1 MSGILIVDEQPVAR
15 HALRLL
21 MEAEGHQVLGEAG
34 NGLEALQLARQ
45 QKAELMIL
53 ELAIPRLG
61 GLEVIQRLASQSSA
75 PQVLVLTGQDSE
87 YFAIRCLEAGAAGFV
102 SKHDDIGELKQAVH
116 AVLHGHSHFPSHA
129 LGSVHPG
136 EGLKQLSAREQS
148 VLQLLAKGLSNIAIG
163 EQLALSDKTV
173 STYKIRLKQKLQA
186 GSLLELIDIAR
197 RQGLLVDAAE
207 QEATT
212 SPLTEEQRQ
221 ELELLHRILDA
232 LPYTASVRDTDG
244 RLITCNRQYL
254 EQYRVRLE
262 DIRDKHIYETN
273 ELPEDNA
280 RLLHERFMEILA
292 GGEAWTS
299 DVVINVHGDQRT
311 FRYWARPY
319 RDAQDRMLG
328 MICGNVELTDRD
340 ATLLDLRNAN
350 ERAEAASRA
359 KSGFLSA
366 IGNELGGPLQS
377 LVAMLE
383 LALRAENTE
392 SAHEPLQVARTT
404 ARQVLAMVSELQQF
418 NQLEAGRQ
426 LLQPE
431 PLDLC
436 AIFADLADAY
446 RERAEVAGLQL
457 RLDTHEARHPWVW
470 ADARCLQQLLSH
482 LLDNALKFGERGE
495 IVLHLKAAG
504 RGKGLVE
511 VIMEVTDQGPG
522 IATANRDELFEPH
535 AASITSQQLLRGGS
549 GLGLALCKRLV
560 EHMNGRIEL
569 RSEGGLGTRASIT
582 LMLTSAQAQPSDS
595 ATS

>member
-53 ELAIPRLG
+53 DLAIPRLG
-61 GLEVIQRLASQSSA
+61 GLEVIQRLASQSTA

-102 SKHDDIGELKQAVH
+102 SKHDDLGELKQAVH

-197 RQGLLVDAAE
+197 RQGLLTDAQE
-207 QEATT
+207 QEQTP
-212 SPLTEEQRQ
+212 PLNDEQRQ
-221 ELELLHRILDA
+221 ELELLHRVLDT
-232 LPYTASVRDTDG
+232 LPYTAVVRDTEG
-244 RLITCNRQYL
+244 RLITCNRHHLQ
-254 EQYRVRLE
+254 QHRVRLE
-262 DIRDKHIYETN
+262 DIRGKRIYETD
-273 ELPEDNA
+273 EFAEENA
-280 RLLHERFMEILA
+280 RLVHDRLLEILA
-292 GGEAWTS
+292 AGESWS
-299 DVVINVHGDQRT
+299 RDVVIKLHGEPRT
-311 FRYWARPY
+311 FRYWAHPY
-319 RDAQDRMLG
+319 RDANNQVLG
-328 MICGNVELTDRD
+328 MICSSVELTDRD
-340 ATLLDLRNAN
+340 AALFDLRNAV
-350 ERAEAASRA
+350 ERSEASCRA

-366 IGNELGGPLQS
+366 IGNELGGPLQN
-377 LVAMLE
+377 LVNMLE
-383 LALRAENTE
+383 LALRAESIH
-392 SAHEPLQVARTT
+392 SAQEPLHVAQAT
-404 ARQVLAMVSELQQF
+404 ARQVLAMVNELQQL
-418 NQLEAGRQ
+418 NQLEAGRH
-426 LLQPE
+426 LMQPK
-431 PLDLC
+431 PLDLHKLVS
-436 AIFADLADAY
+436 ALESSY
-446 RERAEVAGLQL
+446 RKRVEGAGLQL
-457 RLDTHEARHPWVW
+457 RLDTRQARHPWVW
-470 ADARCLQQLLSH
+470 ADARCLHQLLGH

-495 IVLHLKAAG
+495 IVLRLKAEG
-504 RGKGLVE
+504 RGKGQVE
-511 VIMEVTDQGPG
+511 VVLEVEDQGAG
-522 IATANRDELFEPH
+522 ITGADRQELFEPF
-535 AASITSQQLLRGGS
+535 AASLAPPQLLRGGS

-560 EHMNGRIEL
+560 EQMNGRIEL
-569 RSEGGLGTRASIT
+569 HSSAGLGTRVSIT
-582 LMLTSAQAQPSDS
+582 LLLTSAQAQPSSS